1 MAGARPLQF
10 IVVRIAFAENRFPLF
25 RAMLY
30 PPHMTSLAR
39 VREILH
45 RLCSFDTTSRDSNLP
60 LIEWVEDFLKPL
72 GAHVVRVPSEDG
84 KKSNLWA
91 RLGPDV
97 PGGIVL
103 SGHTDVVPVDG
114 QPWVTDP
121 FDMIATEDKWFA
133 RGTTDMK
140 GFIALSLAHAEAIS
154 KIPLKVPVH
163 FAFSYDEE
171 IGCAGVEP
179 MIAEIGRRGA
189 APSVVWVGEPTLWG
203 VLSAHKGIRDYE
215 IRITG
220 KDAHSSD
227 PRLGASAIHEAIDL
241 LAVLRKIA
249 REQEDNAPTN
259 SEFDPSWTTITVG
272 EIGGGTAPN
281 ILARE
286 CRFVFDVRT
295 VPGVNPD
302 AMLAPFFAEVARVN
316 EKLAKL
322 GPGCGVVVDLRADAP
337 PLQLQRDSA
346 AETFMRALTGDNQIR
361 VAAFATEA
369 GQFQKA
375 GFPAVICGP
384 GSVAQAHQPN
394 EFVAISEM
402 QKGVEVFARFLETLR
417 G

>member
-1 MAGARPLQF
+1 
-10 IVVRIAFAENRFPLF
+10 
-25 RAMLY
+25 
-30 PPHMTSLAR
+30 MTSLPR

-45 RLCSFDTTSRDSNLP
+45 RLCAFDTTSRDSNLP
-60 LIEWVEDFLKPL
+60 LIDWVEDFLRPL
-72 GAHVVRVPSEDG
+72 GAQMVRVPSEDG

-91 RLGPDV
+91 RLGPDA

-121 FDMIATEDKWFA
+121 FEMVETGGKWFA

-140 GFIALSLAHAEAIS
+140 GFIALALAHAETIA
-154 KIPLKVPVH
+154 KIDLKTPVH

-171 IGCAGVEP
+171 VGCQGVAP
-179 MIAEIGRRGA
+179 MIEEIARRGA

-220 KDAHSSD
+220 KAAHSSD
-227 PRLGASAIHEAIDL
+227 PRLGASAIHEAIEL
-241 LAVLRKIA
+241 LAVLRRIA
-249 REQEDNAPTN
+249 REQEDAAPEH

-302 AMLAPFFAEVARVN
+302 AMLAPFLAEVARVH

-322 GPGCGVVVDLRADAP
+322 GPECGVVVDLRADAP
-337 PLQLQRDSA
+337 PMQLRRDSA
-346 AETFMRALTGDNQIR
+346 AETFMRALTGDNAVR
-361 VAAFATEA
+361 VAAFATEG

-384 GSVAQAHQPN
+384 GSIAQAHQPN
-394 EFVAISEM
+394 EFVAVSEIE
-402 QKGVEVFARFLETLR
+402 KGLQIFARFIGMLR

>member
-1 MAGARPLQF
+1 
-10 IVVRIAFAENRFPLF
+10 
-25 RAMLY
+25 
-30 PPHMTSLAR
+30 MTSLSR
-39 VREILH
+39 VQEILH
-45 RLCSFDTTSRDSNLP
+45 RLCAFDTTSRDSNLP
-60 LIEWVEDFLKPL
+60 LIEWVEDFMRPL
-72 GAHVVRVPSEDG
+72 GAEIVRVPSEDG
-84 KKSNLWA
+84 LKANIWA
-91 RLGPDV
+91 RLGPDA

-103 SGHTDVVPVDG
+103 SGHTDVVPIDG

-121 FDMIATEDKWFA
+121 FDMIETGGKWYA

-154 KIPLKVPVH
+154 KLPLKKPVH

-189 APSVVWVGEPTLWG
+189 APAVVWVGEPTLWG

-215 IRITG
+215 VRITG
-220 KDAHSSD
+220 KAAHSSD
-227 PRLGASAIHEAIDL
+227 PRMGASAIHEAIDL
-241 LAVLRKIA
+241 LGTLRRIA
-249 REQEDNAPTN
+249 REQEDNAPTG

-295 VPGVNPD
+295 VPGNNPD
-302 AMLAPFFAEVARVN
+302 AMLQPFFDHVARVN

-322 GPGCGVVVDLRADAP
+322 GPECGVIVDKRADAP

-346 AETFMRALTGDNQIR
+346 AEAFMRALTGDNQVR

-369 GQFQKA
+369 GQFQRA

-384 GSVAQAHQPN
+384 GSVEQAHQPN
-394 EFVAISEM
+394 EFVAVSEIE
-402 QKGVEVFARFLETLR
+402 KGLAVFARFIETLR
-417 G
+417 T

>member
-1 MAGARPLQF
+1 
-10 IVVRIAFAENRFPLF
+10 
-25 RAMLY
+25 
-30 PPHMTSLAR
+30 MTSLSR
-39 VREILH
+39 VQEILH
-45 RLCSFDTTSRDSNLP
+45 RLCAFDTTSRDSNLP
-60 LIEWVEDFLKPL
+60 LIEWVEDFMRPL
-72 GAHVVRVPSEDG
+72 GAEIVRVPSEDG
-84 KKSNLWA
+84 LKANIWA
-91 RLGPDV
+91 RLGPDA

-121 FDMIATEDKWFA
+121 FDMIETGGKWYA

-154 KIPLKVPVH
+154 KLPLKKPVH

-189 APSVVWVGEPTLWG
+189 APAVVWVGEPTLWG

-215 IRITG
+215 VRITG
-220 KDAHSSD
+220 KAAHSSD
-227 PRLGASAIHEAIDL
+227 PRMGASAIHEAIDL
-241 LAVLRKIA
+241 LGTLRRIA
-249 REQEDNAPTN
+249 REQEDNAPTG

-295 VPGVNPD
+295 VPGNNPD
-302 AMLAPFFAEVARVN
+302 AMLKPFFDHVARVN

-322 GPGCGVVVDLRADAP
+322 GPECGVIVDKRADAP

-346 AETFMRALTGDNQIR
+346 AEAFMRALTGDNQVR

-369 GQFQKA
+369 GQFQRA

-384 GSVAQAHQPN
+384 GSVEQAHQPN
-394 EFVAISEM
+394 EFVAVSEIE
-402 QKGVEVFARFLETLR
+402 KGLAVFARFIETLR
-417 G
+417 T

>member
-1 MAGARPLQF
+1 
-10 IVVRIAFAENRFPLF
+10 
-25 RAMLY
+25 
-30 PPHMTSLAR
+30 MTSLPR

-45 RLCSFDTTSRDSNLP
+45 RLCAFDTTSRDSNLP
-60 LIEWVEDFLKPL
+60 LIEWVEDFLRPL
-72 GAHVVRVPSEDG
+72 GAELVRVPSEDG

-114 QPWVTDP
+114 QPWTTDP
-121 FDMIATEDKWFA
+121 FDMVETGGKWFA

-140 GFIALSLAHAEAIS
+140 GFIALALAHAETIA
-154 KIPLKVPVH
+154 KLPLTRPVH

-171 IGCAGVEP
+171 VGCAGVEP

-189 APSVVWVGEPTLWG
+189 APAVVWVGEPTLWG

-215 IRITG
+215 VRITG
-220 KDAHSSD
+220 KAAHSSD
-227 PRLGASAIHEAIDL
+227 PRMGASAIHEALDL
-241 LAVLRKIA
+241 LATLRHIA
-249 REQEDNAPTN
+249 REQETNAPTN

-295 VPGVNPD
+295 VPGNNPD
-302 AMLAPFFAEVARVN
+302 AMLQPFFDHVWRVHD
-316 EKLAKL
+316 KLAKL
-322 GPGCGVVVDLRADAP
+322 GPECGVIVDLRADAP

-346 AETFMRALTGDNQIR
+346 AEAFMRALTGDNHIR

-369 GQFQKA
+369 GQFQRA

-384 GSVAQAHQPN
+384 GSVEQAHQPN
-394 EFVAISEM
+394 EFVAVSEM
-402 QKGVEVFARFLETLR
+402 EKGLQIFARFIDTLR
-417 G
+417 R

>member
-1 MAGARPLQF
+1 
-10 IVVRIAFAENRFPLF
+10 
-25 RAMLY
+25 
-30 PPHMTSLAR
+30 MTSLSR
-39 VREILH
+39 VQEILH
-45 RLCSFDTTSRDSNLP
+45 RLCAFDTTSRDSNLP
-60 LIEWVEDFLKPL
+60 LIEWVEDFLRPL
-72 GAHVVRVPSEDG
+72 GAEIVRVPSEDG
-84 KKSNLWA
+84 LKANLWA
-91 RLGPDV
+91 RLGPDA

-121 FDMIATEDKWFA
+121 FDMIETGGKWYA

-140 GFIALSLAHAEAIS
+140 GFIALSLAHAETIS
-154 KIPLKVPVH
+154 KLPLKRPVH

-171 IGCAGVEP
+171 VGCAEP

-189 APSVVWVGEPTLWG
+189 APAVVWVGEPTLWG

-215 IRITG
+215 VRITG
-220 KDAHSSD
+220 KAAHSSD
-227 PRLGASAIHEAIDL
+227 PRMGASAIHEAIDL
-241 LAVLRKIA
+241 LGTLRRIA
-249 REQEDNAPTN
+249 RAQEENAPTG

-286 CRFVFDVRT
+286 CRFVFDVRA
-295 VPGVNPD
+295 VPGNNPD
-302 AMLAPFFAEVARVN
+302 AMLQPFFDHVARVN

-322 GPGCGVVVDLRADAP
+322 GPECGVIVDKRADAP
-337 PLQLQRDSA
+337 PLQLHRDSA
-346 AETFMRALTGDNQIR
+346 AEAFMRALTGDNQVR

-384 GSVAQAHQPN
+384 GSVEQAHQPN
-394 EFVAISEM
+394 EFVAVSEIE
-402 QKGVEVFARFLETLR
+402 KGLQVFARFIETLR
-417 G
+417 A

>member
-1 MAGARPLQF
+1 
-10 IVVRIAFAENRFPLF
+10 
-25 RAMLY
+25 
-30 PPHMTSLAR
+30 MTSLSR
-39 VREILH
+39 VQDILH
-45 RLCSFDTTSRDSNLP
+45 RLCAFDTTSRDSNLP
-60 LIEWVEDFLKPL
+60 LIEWGEEFLRPL
-72 GAHVVRVPSEDG
+72 GAEIVRVPSVDG
-84 KKSNLWA
+84 LKANLCA
-91 RLGPDV
+91 RLGPDA

-121 FDMIATEDKWFA
+121 FDMIESGGKWYA

-140 GFIALSLAHAEAIS
+140 GFIALSLAHAETIS
-154 KIPLKVPVH
+154 RLPLKKPVH

-189 APSVVWVGEPTLWG
+189 APAVVWVGEPTLWG

-215 IRITG
+215 VRITG
-220 KDAHSSD
+220 KAAHSSD
-227 PRLGASAIHEAIDL
+227 PRMGASAIHEAIDL
-241 LAVLRKIA
+241 LGTLRCIA
-249 REQEDNAPTN
+249 CEQEDNAPTG

-295 VPGVNPD
+295 VPGNNPD
-302 AMLAPFFAEVARVN
+302 AMLQPFFDHVARVN

-322 GPGCGVVVDLRADAP
+322 GPECGVIVDKRADAP

-346 AETFMRALTGDNQIR
+346 AEAFMRALTGDNQVR

-384 GSVAQAHQPN
+384 GSVEQAHQPN
-394 EFVAISEM
+394 EFVAVSEIE
-402 QKGVEVFARFLETLR
+402 KGLAVFARFIETLR
-417 G
+417 R

>member
-1 MAGARPLQF
+1 MSIDSLGR
-10 IVVRIAFAENRFPLF
+10 
-25 RAMLY
+25 
-30 PPHMTSLAR
+30 MTSLSR
-39 VREILH
+39 VREILY
-45 RLCSFDTTSRDSNLP
+45 RLCAFDTTSRDSNLP
-60 LIEWVEDFLKPL
+60 LIAWVEDFLRPL
-72 GAHVVRVPSEDG
+72 GAHLVRVPSEDG
-84 KKSNLWA
+84 RKSNLWA

-121 FDMIATEDKWFA
+121 FDMVETGDKWYA
-133 RGTTDMK
+133 RGTCDMK
-140 GFIALSLAHAEAIS
+140 GFIALALAHAEEIA
-154 KIPLKVPVH
+154 KLPLKRPVH

-171 IGCAGVEP
+171 VGCAGVAP
-179 MIAEIGRRGA
+179 MIEEIAQRGA

-215 IRITG
+215 VKITG
-220 KDAHSSD
+220 KAAHSSD

-241 LAVLRKIA
+241 LSTLGRIA
-249 REQEDNAPTN
+249 REQEDNAPKN

-295 VPGVNPD
+295 VPGAKPD
-302 AMLAPFFAEVARVN
+302 AMLAPFFSEVERVHA
-316 EKLAKL
+316 KLSKL
-322 GPGCGVVVDLRADAP
+322 GPECGVVVNMRADAP

-346 AETFMRALTGDNQIR
+346 AEAFVRALTGDNQVR

-384 GSVAQAHQPN
+384 GSIAQAHQPN
-394 EFVAISEM
+394 EFVAVSEM
-402 QKGVEVFARFLETLR
+402 ERGLQVFSRFLNVLR

>member
-1 MAGARPLQF
+1 MGSGISLAPRLS
-10 IVVRIAFAENRFPLF
+10 IASLA
-25 RAMLY
+25 
-30 PPHMTSLAR
+30 HMTSLAH
-39 VREILH
+39 VRDILH
-45 RLCSFDTTSRDSNLP
+45 RLCAFDTTSRDSNLP
-60 LIEWVEDFLKPL
+60 LIEWVEDFLRPL
-72 GAHVVRVPSEDG
+72 GAEIVRVPSEDG
-84 KKSNLWA
+84 QKANLWA
-91 RLGPDV
+91 RLGPDA

-114 QPWVTDP
+114 QPWVTNP
-121 FDMIATEDKWFA
+121 FDMIENQGKWFA

-154 KIPLKVPVH
+154 KLPLKKPVH

-189 APSVVWVGEPTLWG
+189 APAVVWVGEPTLWG

-215 IRITG
+215 VRITG
-220 KDAHSSD
+220 KAAHSSD
-227 PRLGASAIHEAIDL
+227 PRMGASAIHEAIDL
-241 LAVLRKIA
+241 LGTLRRIA
-249 REQEDNAPTN
+249 REQEENAPTG

-295 VPGVNPD
+295 VPGANPD
-302 AMLAPFFAEVARVN
+302 GLLQPFFDHVARVH

-322 GPGCGVVVDLRADAP
+322 GPECGVIVDKRADAP

-346 AETFMRALTGDNQIR
+346 AEAFMRALTGDNQVR

-384 GSVAQAHQPN
+384 GSVEQAHQPN
-394 EFVAISEM
+394 EFVAVSEIE
-402 QKGVEVFARFLETLR
+402 KGLQVFARFIDTLR
-417 G
+417 A